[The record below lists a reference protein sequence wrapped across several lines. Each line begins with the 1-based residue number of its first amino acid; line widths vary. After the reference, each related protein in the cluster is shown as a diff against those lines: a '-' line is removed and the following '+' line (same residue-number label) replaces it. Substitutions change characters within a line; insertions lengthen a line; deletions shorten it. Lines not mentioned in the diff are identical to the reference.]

1 MGRFGVGASV
11 VVAVLAMAASASA
24 ASGASP
30 LSHDVD
36 TRIGTQEGAA
46 DFGTGGGA
54 GATYPGAVA
63 PFGMVQLSPDTY
75 PGVDNPAGGY
85 SYVDSK
91 IKGFSLTHLSGA
103 GCSALSD
110 IPLLPTTAGVDRS
123 PSPRASYDVDPRYV
137 AKYTHKGEV
146 ARPGDYRVTLNPGRR
161 AIATE
166 LTATERAGA
175 LRIAFPRGVRRGSV
189 LVNAGG
195 SAMGNLLS
203 DVRVDPGRREITGTI
218 RSGGFCYAANR
229 YTLHFV
235 ARFDRAFAA
244 SGTWSRG
251 KLATGSRHGHDVVTD
266 QPGPLVLQYKR
277 LAGGPKAM
285 PGNPAKGA
293 LAGAYASFP
302 TDKPV
307 VARVAISSVSVA
319 GARANLAADA
329 RGLFAAMR
337 TRATKAWASQIDRV
351 TVTGGSTAKR
361 RLMAAS
367 LYHAQVMPNVFS
379 DVDGRYAGMDG
390 KVHRAQGFDKYANIS
405 GWDTYRSQM
414 PLMALLAPTR
424 ASDLVTS
431 MVADQR
437 ESGGLPKWSVLNG
450 QTNVMVG
457 DPADLLIANAHAFG
471 ATGFDAKAALR
482 AMVDGATVPKVLAG
496 GWYVQRAGLAD
507 YLRLG
512 YVGHEQETDSAGQTF
527 APAKVW
533 GTASTTLEYALA
545 DFAIARM
552 ARAVGD
558 AQVCDA
564 FAARAGNWRN
574 VFNPATE
581 GTGLMAPRDAATG
594 AFAAVPAAG
603 GDGFVEGSA
612 AQYTWFVPQDVAGL
626 IAKRGG
632 VVTANVLLEVFF
644 NDSNA
649 GAASANAFL
658 GNEPTL
664 LTPFV
669 YHWLGRPSAGSAKLV
684 RAMMR
689 LYRPTPGG
697 FPGNDD
703 GGALSAW
710 WAFGA
715 MGLSPAVPG
724 TDVMAITAPLFPR
737 VRLRLAHG
745 TLDVRA
751 PGASLFR
758 RALVSA
764 RLDGKAYVKN
774 WIAYADLARG
784 DHRLDLTPT
793 AVSGDAKFGTS
804 RAAVP
809 PSFGGS
815 AACR

>member
-1 MGRFGVGASV
+1 MGRFGGGASL
-11 VVAVLAMAASASA
+11 VVALLALAASASGPAAA
-24 ASGASP
+24 AS
-30 LSHDVD
+30 LSADVD

-63 PFGMVQLSPDTY
+63 PFGMVQLSPDTA
-75 PGVDNPAGGY
+75 PGTDNPAGGY
-85 SYVDSK
+85 SYVDSR
-91 IKGFSLTHLSGA
+91 IRGFSLTHISGA
-103 GCSALSD
+103 GCSGLGD
-110 IPLLPTTAGVDRS
+110 IPLLPTTAAVDRS

-146 ARPGDYRVTLNPGRR
+146 ARPGDYRVTLNPGRH
-161 AIATE
+161 AIPIE

-175 LRIAFPRGVRRGSV
+175 LRMTFPRGAKQGSV

-195 SAMGNLLS
+195 SSVGNVVS
-203 DVRVDPGRREITGTI
+203 DLRVDPRRREITGTI
-218 RSGGFCYAANR
+218 RGGGFCYAPNR

-235 ARFDRAFAA
+235 ARFDRPFAA
-244 SGTWSRG
+244 YGTWSRA
-251 KLATGSRHGHDVVTD
+251 KLAKGSRHGRDAKAD
-266 QPGPLVLQYKR
+266 AAGPLVLQYKR

-285 PGNPAKGA
+285 PGNPTKGA
-293 LAGAYASFP
+293 LAGAYASFA
-302 TDKPV
+302 TERPV

-319 GARANLAADA
+319 GARANLAAGA
-329 RGLFAAMR
+329 RGSFAAMR
-337 TRATKAWASQIDRV
+337 ARATEAWRKQLDRV
-351 TVTGGSTAKR
+351 RVSGGTSTNR
-361 RLMAAS
+361 RLLATA

-379 DVDGRYAGMDG
+379 DADGRYTGMDG
-390 KVHRAQGFDKYANIS
+390 KVHRAKGFAKYANIS

-414 PLMALLAPTR
+414 PLMALLAPER

-437 ESGGLPKWSVLNG
+437 ESGGLPKWPVLNG

-482 AMVDGATVPKVLAG
+482 AMVDGAAVPKVLAG

-512 YVGHEQETDSAGQTF
+512 YVGHEQQTDSAGQTF
-527 APAKVW
+527 GPSKVW

-545 DFAIARM
+545 DFAIARV
-552 ARAVGD
+552 ARAAGD
-558 AQVCDA
+558 ARTCDA
-564 FAARAGNWRN
+564 FAARAGNWRTTY
-574 VFNPATE
+574 NPA
-581 GTGLMAPRDAATG
+581 TGLMAPRDAATG
-594 AFAAVPAAG
+594 AFLPVGAAG

-612 AQYTWFVPQDVAGL
+612 EQYTWFVPQDVAGL
-626 IAKRGG
+626 VGALGG
-632 VVTANVLLEVFF
+632 TAAARARLDAFF
-644 NDSNA
+644 TNLNA
-649 GAASANAFL
+649 GAESAHAFL

-669 YHWLGRPSAGSAKLV
+669 YHWLGNPSAASAV
-684 RAMMR
+684 VGRALTT

-703 GGALSAW
+703 GGQMSAW

-724 TDVMAITAPLFPR
+724 TGVLAITAPLFDR
-737 VRLRLAHG
+737 VQVRLAHG
-745 TLDVRA
+745 TLDLRA
-751 PGASLFR
+751 PGAGAAR
-758 RALVSA
+758 RAIAAA
-764 RLDGKAYVKN
+764 RLDGKAYTKSWV
-774 WIAYADLARG
+774 AYDDLARG
-784 DHRLDLTPT
+784 DHRLDLAPT
-793 AVSGDAKFGTS
+793 ASASGAAWGTS
-804 RAAVP
+804 PAAAP
-809 PSFGGS
+809 PSFGGA